1 MTDGQIKTKQR
12 VADYGEVYTAPREV
26 NAMLDLVKQETERI
40 ESRFLEPACGTGNF
54 LLEVLSRKLTR
65 IVSRYAQGPAAARLE
80 YERYAV
86 SAVSSLYGIDILE
99 DNVPSLV
106 GKRKPKCTRLY
117 SNAIFSVS
125 CLIKKNT
132 QHAAKNVYS
141 FVPMQDFSE
150 PWTDE
155 KLYKKYGLTQNE
167 IAFIESMIRPMEV
180 DVNGD

>member
-1 MTDGQIKTKQR
+1 MERQIKTKQR

-54 LLEVLSRKLTR
+54 LLEVLSRKLAR

-99 DNVPSLV
+99 DNVLQCRSRLFALFQTRYIDHFGLFQNDDLPQTVQYILDRNIIRGDALTLKTV
-106 GKRKPKCTRLY
+106 GAPPPAHRFFRMDPDPGRHDQAPGL
-117 SNAIFSVS
+117 
-125 CLIKKNT
+125 
-132 QHAAKNVYS
+132 
-141 FVPMQDFSE
+141 FVF
-150 PWTDE
+150 
-155 KLYKKYGLTQNE
+155 
-167 IAFIESMIRPMEV
+167 
-180 DVNGD
+180 